1 MNGLFD
7 FAYAAKAWVGALV
20 FAVTQ
25 LVAGVQLAIAD
36 EAISL
41 TEAQGLWL
49 LATEVAGVIM
59 LVRQVFKARNAP
71 EPTNARSFDMPG

>member
-7 FAYAAKAWVGALV
+7 LAYAAKAWVGALV

-49 LATEVAGVIM
+49 LATEVVGVVV
-59 LVRQVFKARNAP
+59 LVRQVFRARNAP
-71 EPTNARSFDMPG
+71 GPASSRSFDVPG